1 MSLVALIITI
11 IIGFWFSNAA
21 DAFPQILW
29 GWVRW
34 PNWLIWLLLLMLM
47 SWFMKGDDNELGR

>member
-34 PNWLIWLLLLMLM
+34 PNWLNLAAAANA
-47 SWFMKGDDNELGR
+47 DVVVYER